1 MSPKSTSIDELE
13 IFSDESSFYGD
24 DDEQARLEDE
34 VKAYDPEPYWSYY
47 QPKLLSSIQ
56 KESREAEEALHSP
69 NSNETNLT
77 TQDGNESSTRLYP
90 HKRGVNESI
99 SDFLAR
105 LRPSITLVS
114 EAGPW
119 IWVRGKASKSL
130 SKSLESRDEAS
141 FVKKG
146 TDLLREFD
154 EKEQELRAAHDKSGA
169 KTTAG
174 LTRKLNPLR
183 GELEVGIL
191 SLARE
196 TGITAGKWMLFP
208 SDDRVDAVWRT
219 LVLALEK
226 GDVCADAK
234 VSTDDGKGTGQDRLI
249 CIYTEDF
256 ADKEDVKKVLQML
269 AKEELFD
276 PRGRPIYYKSDAFT
290 LLEINSKNKYQLK
303 ASMYSSKDFK
313 L

>member
-1 MSPKSTSIDELE
+1 MSPRNSAPDGSE

-24 DDEQARLEDE
+24 DNEQARLEDE

-47 QPKLLSSIQ
+47 HPKLLAQIQ
-56 KESREAEEALHSP
+56 KETREAEEAL
-69 NSNETNLT
+69 NSTSSTLPTEE
-77 TQDGNESSTRLYP
+77 GNESSTRLYP

-99 SDFLAR
+99 SAFLFR
-105 LRPSITLVS
+105 LRPSIALES
-114 EAGPW
+114 ESGPW

-146 TDLLREFD
+146 TELLREFD
-154 EKEQELRAAHDKSGA
+154 EKEQELCAAHDKSVA
-169 KTTAG
+169 RSTAG
-174 LTRKLNPLR
+174 LTRKLKPLR

-208 SDDRVDAVWRT
+208 SDDRVDTVWRT

-234 VSTDDGKGTGQDRLI
+234 VSTDDGKGTGQARLI

-256 ADKEDVKKVLQML
+256 ADREDVKKVLQML
-269 AKEELFD
+269 AREELFD

-303 ASMYSSKDFK
+303 ASMYSSKDFQV
-313 L
+313 

>member
-1 MSPKSTSIDELE
+1 MSPKNTTPDVSVL
-13 IFSDESSFYGD
+13 FSDESSFYGD

-34 VKAYDPEPYWSYY
+34 VKAYDPEPFWSYY
-47 QPKLLSSIQ
+47 HPKLLSTLQ
-56 KESREAEEALHSP
+56 NESRAAEEALNSP
-69 NSNETNLT
+69 SSTL
-77 TQDGNESSTRLYP
+77 QDGHNSSTRLYP
-90 HKRGVNESI
+90 HKRGDNESI
-99 SDFLAR
+99 SAFLTR
-105 LRPSITLVS
+105 LRPSITLTS

-146 TDLLREFD
+146 TELLREFD
-154 EKEQELRAAHDKSGA
+154 DKEQELRVAHDKLGS

-183 GELEVGIL
+183 GELEAGIL
-191 SLARE
+191 SVARE

-208 SDDRVDAVWRT
+208 SDDRVDEVWRM

-234 VSTDDGKGTGQDRLI
+234 VSTNDEQSNGQARLI

-269 AKEELFD
+269 AREELFD

-303 ASMYSSKDFK
+303 ASMYSSKDFQV
-313 L
+313 